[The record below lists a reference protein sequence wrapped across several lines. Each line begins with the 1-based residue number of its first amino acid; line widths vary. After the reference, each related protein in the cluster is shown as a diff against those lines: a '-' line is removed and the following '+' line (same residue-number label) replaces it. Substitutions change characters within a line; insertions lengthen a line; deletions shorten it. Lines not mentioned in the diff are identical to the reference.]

1 MLLQTGDLKAA
12 EGAYREGI
20 AISEKYFASVNR
32 EARYKREGAFD
43 GLEQVLV
50 AQGHSSETNAVE
62 LRRQNFLARTAAV
75 ALVEIV
81 GDTNTPDIAAPA
93 VAVISPDELAQQG
106 RFAEAV
112 PGFVQL
118 TVKEPSHSKPYLQ
131 LAALLL
137 ETGDLNGYRQ
147 LSHRALNLFQGK
159 PGTTVVRIS
168 NLGLLAPLINPS
180 DTAQAAQM
188 ADQALAETTDA
199 KLIIE
204 AQIGKGLAEYRT
216 GHFEGAIEWMQKV
229 AAIPTKGSHTDALF
243 NANAV
248 AIIAC
253 AQQQLNQTD
262 QARASLA
269 QAKDAL
275 RAGRPDSNNDLGN
288 NWQDVLIAQA
298 LVREANQLI
307 AGPAVK

>member
-1 MLLQTGDLKAA
+1 
-12 EGAYREGI
+12 
-20 AISEKYFASVNR
+20 
-32 EARYKREGAFD
+32 
-43 GLEQVLV
+43 
-50 AQGHSSETNAVE
+50 VE
-62 LRRQNFLARTAAV
+62 IERQKFLARTAAV
-75 ALVEIV
+75 APVEIA
-81 GDTNTPDIAAPA
+81 GDTNAPDIAAPA
-93 VAVISPDELAQQG
+93 VAVISPDDLAQQG
-106 RFAEAV
+106 KFAEAV

-147 LSHRALNLFQGK
+147 LSHRAVNLFQGK

-168 NLGLLAPLINPS
+168 KLALLASLTNPA

-204 AQIGKGLAEYRT
+204 AQIGKGLAEYRL
-216 GHFEGAIEWMQKV
+216 GHFAGAIEWMQKV
-229 AAIPTKGSHTDALF
+229 AAIPTKGSHTASLF

-262 QARASLA
+262 AARASLA
-269 QAKDAL
+269 QAKAAL
-275 RAGRPDSNNDLGN
+275 RAGRPDSNSDLGN

-298 LVREANQLI
+298 LVREARELI
-307 AGPAVK
+307 DGVAAK